1 MDSQEG
7 VFANKVPMLKSNEF
21 DMWKI
26 RIRQHI
32 LLIDYSMWDVIENG
46 PAERKAG
53 EDGVVPPPRT
63 DAERKA
69 RQIEMKALSTLLFA
83 IPNEYQHQFMNCEN
97 AKVLWQA
104 LERRFAGSKSTKRN
118 QKAILRQQYENF
130 MSTKNETMTQTFDR
144 YNKLIGELVTVGVK
158 IDNDDIN
165 RKFLR
170 SLGEE
175 WTMYTVSLRQS
186 EDLEDKEL
194 DDLYNDLRVFEA
206 EVEAKRKPI
215 GYSHNTALLS
225 NESSQFNDSNSH
237 NSGAS
242 ESFNAAKPN
251 SGVDQ
256 TLEAFLASHVKTSLI
271 NEDLEQIRLEGNFGM
286 KREDGAGFDKSKV
299 RCYKCNDLGHF
310 ARECKG
316 NAPQHNH
323 QHKFNKNS
331 SGSSSQALVSQ
342 EGFGFDWSD
351 QADEA
356 VQNQALMAEIKESS
370 SSEIPSEV
378 ISKLCSKSCIDTV
391 QKYRDHNQSMC
402 DSIKKLEQF
411 RRESNEVIGSLEEQI
426 KAYQANELQFEYDQ
440 NYWKWEKKEYE
451 IKLSKSRSEL
461 EKVRVELEQSKSDL
475 EKFSKASKAMDE
487 ILKAQINDD
496 LKRGIGYHNTPPP
509 YNNNY
514 IPPKSN
520 FADRLDTEELKLG
533 LTEVD
538 PVEGEVEDLGGERE
552 YRKKEIEESVPEDNH
567 ILTNENGG
575 RPFVESNKVVKEK
588 GKSKIDAQTS
598 ECDPSSS
605 KQSQYKRG
613 NQRNWNNQW
622 AKSHGIDLSKINRPK
637 PCFICCKINHLAKD
651 CYFNPINHRHS
662 FQNYKSSMI
671 VRKKQQFQAKK
682 VDCINKKVVSN
693 QNRKFQSKE
702 KVLKKRI
709 ETKSVKMT
717 AKWVPKAVVHNTGA
731 SDKSSNNNKSNK
743 KITAASCSDT
753 PVNTAS
759 SSNKN
764 NATPIITA
772 STPEKKKPYIVTKYS
787 SHEIPSKDYML
798 KLNRLAEF
806 KYGNQGKG
814 KNLWHVDSGCSRHM
828 TGIMSLLENFKQFN
842 GGHVAFGDNP
852 KGGKVSG
859 KGNISKGKMTF
870 EDVYYVEQLKYN
882 LLSVSQVCEKKHS
895 ILFNDEECMIL
906 SPEFKIVDE
915 NMILLRAPR
924 KDNVYCLDLEDVSSK
939 SSLNCLL
946 SKASLSE
953 SSLWHRRMCHMNFK
967 NMNKLVKG
975 NLVRGLPTK
984 EFSCDDHCVSCLKG
998 KQHKSTHKSKEVN
1011 TISAPLQLLHMD
1023 LFGPTNVMSIGKK
1036 SYCLVIVDDYSRFT
1050 WVFFLRTKDETSGL
1064 IKPFVLR
1071 VENKTNLKVKVIR
1084 SDNGTEFKNADLNLF
1099 CESKGIERQYSA
1111 PRTPQQNGVA
1121 ERRNRTLI
1129 EAARTMLV
1137 DSKLPVTFWAEAI
1150 NTACYVQN
1158 RVLVVKSKGK
1168 TPYELFEKKKPFIG
1182 FLVPFGIP
1190 CTILDTKSQLGKF
1203 DSKSDDGFFVGYSS
1217 QSKALRVFNSS
1228 SRIIEESDNVK
1239 CNEHTPNVP
1248 GTGPNW
1254 LFDIDSLTNSL
1265 NMSFAVETGSNADK
1279 SKETETPFVMFPMP
1293 TVDPIEF
1300 CCADKE
1306 AESEKESDENA
1317 GTRETT
1323 ESQVEEENQSE
1334 KIITLNDPV
1343 TLQEEDA
1350 DGSQSSDMSIIDP
1363 QLFNQEGDLD
1373 NPHSSDLTLINQP
1386 EPHTTVIDFPVV
1398 NEEGDAYD
1406 SNLGVNLH
1414 EEPLH
1419 LTRTQKNHPSS
1430 LVIGDIQSPMI
1441 TRKQCKDLGFQNPH
1455 SAMISCFLSHSEPKK
1470 VFDAMKDPSW
1480 IEAMQEELL
1489 QFVLQHVWDLTDLPK
1504 GHRAIGTKLIFRNK
1518 KDERGIVIK
1527 NKARLVAQ
1535 GYTQEEGIDY
1545 DDVFAPVAR
1554 IEAIRLFL
1562 AFASYK
1568 RFKVYQMDVKSAF
1581 LYGKIEEEVY
1591 VCQPP
1596 GFEDPKFPDK
1606 VYKLRKALYGLHQA
1620 PRAWYDTLSTYLL
1633 ENQFERGVIDKTLFI
1648 KKKGLD
1654 LLLVQIYVDDI
1665 IFGSTKE
1672 EMCKEFEDL
1681 MHKRF
1686 KMSSMGELT
1695 FFLGLQVK
1703 QRNDGILINQS
1714 KYVKDMLT
1722 KFGFLDAKSASTPME
1737 THKQLTA
1744 DVEGEEVDVHQYRS
1758 MIGSLMYLTA
1768 SRPDI
1773 MFAVCVCV
1781 RFQVRPKESH
1791 LQAVKRIFRYL
1802 KGQPRLGLWY
1812 PYESPFEL
1820 LAYTDSDYGGASLD
1834 RKSTSGG
1841 CQFLG
1846 ARLVSWQCKKQ
1857 TTVSTSTAEA
1867 EYVAAAQCCSQVLWI
1882 QNQMLDYGMT
1892 FLNTPVYIDNNSAI
1906 SIVNNPVK
1914 HSKTKHIEIKYHF
1927 IRDSNEKK
1935 LIQVLKVHT
1944 DYQYADLFTKAF
1956 DVGRFKFLITSV
1968 CVMCFSSDFSG
1979 LGVKRVITTAGS
1991 DIRML
1996 LLLEVTIGR
2005 DFLRFCELLLSSI
2018 DCVLSCIIFKCSD
2031 IAIFVVMDDLQF
2043 TDEHNKVG
2051 FLSKGK
2057 KSEGFND
2064 IVDFLQASTL
2074 AHAILVNPKIYINH
2088 QKDFWRN
2095 ARIETLNNTKVIQT
2109 TVSDRPL
2116 TVSESTI
2123 RRCLHL
2129 DDEGGE
2135 TSIPT
2140 SDIFP
2145 ALAQMGYEGSL
2156 KSLKIKK
2163 KHFGHQWKFLVHI
2176 LIHCFSKKSSGWDE
2190 FGSTIA
2196 SALVCLATSR
2206 RFNFSNMIFENLVAN
2221 LDPKS
2226 TSKSFYMYPRFVQE
2240 VINLELPDV
2249 PATGQ
2254 TYNRNDPSFKM
2265 FSNMKR
2271 SGTSV
2276 FTPLFPTMMGV
2287 IPPTGEASGLQP
2299 THSSTPPDDL
2309 PTPTTSNIPLSPVH
2323 KTPSPALKVYNRKI
2337 KRAPS
2342 SFEST
2347 HPQPK
2352 SPLVEHSP
2360 LEFIQRETTGV
2371 SPNSNAKE
2379 VPSEE
2384 MSGHVDGVAHTTGVA
2399 QSVHQAS
2406 VNINKTP
2413 STATLI
2419 EKSFG
2424 EPRCQ
2429 ETMGVDSVST
2439 RLKTATKIPKDLAK
2453 KGSTSK
2459 VSEGSFSHNELMAA
2473 LAAIAKDL
2481 KNHDAQFQDHA
2492 SKHEE
2497 TALRM
2502 EILEKMVK
2510 TQNQLVSD
2518 LSKKCQAQGAKVVVQ
2533 NMQISALQRRYATLA
2548 AFTKGEKVKAK
2559 GELKVKSEVI
2569 PTKGIVIKEKA
2580 EVKKDE
2586 KKKSDPKD
2594 KGKGIMIEEPKK
2606 KIPKH
2611 SPKEIAEEMSL
2622 RKIVSM
2628 MTEDELEKAKK
2639 EAAEQEA
2646 SLELAKK
2653 LQQEEDQAAKKSIV
2667 PKSKPQKRKAAP
2679 KKATRRTKQV
2689 SKAEERKSRIKF
2701 LVNAVGGTESMYA
2714 GWSDEKVEG
2723 RYNLESDA
2731 MQQKKEEE
2739 KVVEEEEEEMPVIQR
2754 RSKRK
2759 HDVAVVSESENE
2771 KEAEEKKEQE
2781 QEKETEKEKDAKR
2794 KKSIAHKKSAKK
2806 AKLVHDSVGSEI
2818 IDWDSQG
2825 KDDQMS
2831 WVIESKGGKLDT
2843 HRSTYHLFSRLSIV
2857 DLKKMYEIGCVK
2869 DPKGRT
2875 EIVQLIEDL
2884 KVMFAF
2890 EKSRDDYR
2898 KKESQMTCEAFGGV
2912 GATAWSTFK
2921 SNRVVSISFKARQC
2935 YFLLDKRYDFDHRL
2949 CTSLLDIGKKKSS
2962 LSDLDKEFVERINQR
2977 IMQFDDD
2984 FDPEEIGKDDG
2995 AEKKVKEWFVRE
3007 LSGSLYYKVIWED
3020 GKASWGGILADILK
3034 VCTRKNLREM
3044 FEIGMQ
3050 LYENL
3055 LEDDSDEPI
3064 ISKIKS
3070 ALEGLC
3076 WLFEPSRVQTLMNQP
3091 CETVNEWRL
3100 FAKCGVYSLTING
3113 VVKEY
3118 YFVDGDQVHDAQRLH
3133 GMERVKLSGHENSAM
3148 GTELVLKFLQQLQNL
3163 NVQG

>member
-7 VFANKVPMLKSNEF
+7 VFANKVPMLKPNEF

-26 RIRQHI
+26 RIRQHM
-32 LLIDYSMWDVIENG
+32 LLIDYSMWEVIENG

-83 IPNEYQHQFMNCEN
+83 IPNEYQHQFKNCEN

-271 NEDLEQIRLEGNFGM
+271 NEDLEQISPDDLEEMDIKWQMAMLTMRIKRFIKRTGRNNFGM

-316 NAPQHNH
+316 NASQHNH

-331 SGSSSQALVSQ
+331 NGSSSQALVSQ

-411 RRESNEVIGSLEEQI
+411 RRESNEVIGSLEDQI

-451 IKLSKSRSEL
+451 LKLSKCRSEL

-475 EKFSKASKAMDE
+475 EKFSKASKAVDE

-496 LKRGIGYHNTPPP
+496 LKRGIGYHTTPPP

-520 FADRLDTEELKLG
+520 FADRLDTEELKPG

-538 PVEGEVEDLGGERE
+538 PVEGEVEDLGGEGE
-552 YRKKEIEESVPEDNH
+552 YRKKEIEESVPDDNH

-588 GKSKIDAQTS
+588 GKSKIDARSS

-637 PCFICCKINHLAKD
+637 PCFICCKLNHLAKD
-651 CYFNPINHRHS
+651 CYFNPINHRNS
-662 FQNYKSSMI
+662 FQNFKSSMV

-682 VDCINKKVVSN
+682 VEFINKKVVSN
-693 QNRKFQSKE
+693 QNRKFQSNE
-702 KVLKKRI
+702 KVLKKKV

-717 AKWVPKAVVHNTGA
+717 AKWVPKAVVHNNAAT
-731 SDKSSNNNKSNK
+731 SDKSSNNSESNK
-743 KITAASCSDT
+743 KITTASCSST
-753 PVNTAS
+753 PVNAAS

-764 NATPIITA
+764 NATPVITA

-787 SHEIPSKDYML
+787 SHEIPSTDYML

-852 KGGKVSG
+852 KGGKTS
-859 KGNISKGKMTF
+859 
-870 EDVYYVEQLKYN
+870 
-882 LLSVSQVCEKKHS
+882 
-895 ILFNDEECMIL
+895 
-906 SPEFKIVDE
+906 
-915 NMILLRAPR
+915 
-924 KDNVYCLDLEDVSSK
+924 
-939 SSLNCLL
+939 
-946 SKASLSE
+946 
-953 SSLWHRRMCHMNFK
+953 
-967 NMNKLVKG
+967 
-975 NLVRGLPTK
+975 
-984 EFSCDDHCVSCLKG
+984 
-998 KQHKSTHKSKEVN
+998 
-1011 TISAPLQLLHMD
+1011 
-1023 LFGPTNVMSIGKK
+1023 
-1036 SYCLVIVDDYSRFT
+1036 
-1050 WVFFLRTKDETSGL
+1050 DETADTSETRESQL
-1064 IKPFVLR
+1064 QEDSHSE
-1071 VENKTNLKVKVIR
+1071 ENI
-1084 SDNGTEFKNADLNLF
+1084 
-1099 CESKGIERQYSA
+1099 
-1111 PRTPQQNGVA
+1111 
-1121 ERRNRTLI
+1121 TLI
-1129 EAARTMLV
+1129 
-1137 DSKLPVTFWAEAI
+1137 
-1150 NTACYVQN
+1150 
-1158 RVLVVKSKGK
+1158 
-1168 TPYELFEKKKPFIG
+1168 
-1182 FLVPFGIP
+1182 
-1190 CTILDTKSQLGKF
+1190 
-1203 DSKSDDGFFVGYSS
+1203 
-1217 QSKALRVFNSS
+1217 
-1228 SRIIEESDNVK
+1228 
-1239 CNEHTPNVP
+1239 
-1248 GTGPNW
+1248 
-1254 LFDIDSLTNSL
+1254 
-1265 NMSFAVETGSNADK
+1265 
-1279 SKETETPFVMFPMP
+1279 
-1293 TVDPIEF
+1293 
-1300 CCADKE
+1300 
-1306 AESEKESDENA
+1306 
-1317 GTRETT
+1317 
-1323 ESQVEEENQSE
+1323 
-1334 KIITLNDPV
+1334 DPV

-1363 QLFNQEGDLD
+1363 LLSHQEGYLD
-1373 NPHSSDLTLINQP
+1373 NPHSSEVTPSNQP
-1386 EPHTTVIDFPVV
+1386 EPHNNMIDSSVV
-1398 NEEGDAYD
+1398 NEEGDAYE
-1406 SNLGVNLH
+1406 SNLGVNLP

-1430 LVIGDIQSPMI
+1430 LVIGNIQSPMI
-1441 TRKQCKDLGFQNPH
+1441 TRKQCKDLGFKNPH
-1455 SAMISCFLSHSEPKK
+1455 SAMFSCFLSQSEPKK

-1504 GHRAIGTKLIFRNK
+1504 GHRAIGTKWIFRNK
-1518 KDERGIVIK
+1518 KDERGWLHRDTLRRK
-1527 NKARLVAQ
+1527 EL
-1535 GYTQEEGIDY
+1535 TMMMF
-1545 DDVFAPVAR
+1545 FAPVAR

-1562 AFASYK
+1562 AFASFK
-1568 RFKVYQMDVKSAF
+1568 KFKVYQMDVKSAF

-1648 KKKGLD
+1648 KKKGSD

-1665 IFGSTKE
+1665 IFGATKE
-1672 EMCKEFEDL
+1672 DMCKEFEDL

-1703 QRNDGILINQS
+1703 QKNDGLLINQS

-1773 MFAVCVCV
+1773 MFAVCVCA

-1791 LQAVKRIFRYL
+1791 LQAIKRIFRYL
-1802 KGQPRLGLWY
+1802 KGQPGLGLWY

-1968 CVMCFSSDFSG
+1968 GM
-1979 LGVKRVITTAGS
+1979 I
-1991 DIRML
+1991 
-1996 LLLEVTIGR
+1996 
-2005 DFLRFCELLLSSI
+2005 
-2018 DCVLSCIIFKCSD
+2018 
-2031 IAIFVVMDDLQF
+2031 
-2043 TDEHNKVG
+2043 N
-2051 FLSKGK
+2051 
-2057 KSEGFND
+2057 SE
-2064 IVDFLQASTL
+2064 
-2074 AHAILVNPKIYINH
+2074 
-2088 QKDFWRN
+2088 
-2095 ARIETLNNTKVIQT
+2095 
-2109 TVSDRPL
+2109 
-2116 TVSESTI
+2116 
-2123 RRCLHL
+2123 
-2129 DDEGGE
+2129 
-2135 TSIPT
+2135 
-2140 SDIFP
+2140 
-2145 ALAQMGYEGSL
+2145 
-2156 KSLKIKK
+2156 
-2163 KHFGHQWKFLVHI
+2163 
-2176 LIHCFSKKSSGWDE
+2176 
-2190 FGSTIA
+2190 
-2196 SALVCLATSR
+2196 
-2206 RFNFSNMIFENLVAN
+2206 
-2221 LDPKS
+2221 
-2226 TSKSFYMYPRFVQE
+2226 
-2240 VINLELPDV
+2240 
-2249 PATGQ
+2249 
-2254 TYNRNDPSFKM
+2254 
-2265 FSNMKR
+2265 
-2271 SGTSV
+2271 
-2276 FTPLFPTMMGV
+2276 
-2287 IPPTGEASGLQP
+2287 
-2299 THSSTPPDDL
+2299 
-2309 PTPTTSNIPLSPVH
+2309 
-2323 KTPSPALKVYNRKI
+2323 
-2337 KRAPS
+2337 
-2342 SFEST
+2342 
-2347 HPQPK
+2347 
-2352 SPLVEHSP
+2352 
-2360 LEFIQRETTGV
+2360 
-2371 SPNSNAKE
+2371 
-2379 VPSEE
+2379 
-2384 MSGHVDGVAHTTGVA
+2384 
-2399 QSVHQAS
+2399 
-2406 VNINKTP
+2406 
-2413 STATLI
+2413 
-2419 EKSFG
+2419 
-2424 EPRCQ
+2424 
-2429 ETMGVDSVST
+2429 
-2439 RLKTATKIPKDLAK
+2439 
-2453 KGSTSK
+2453 
-2459 VSEGSFSHNELMAA
+2459 
-2473 LAAIAKDL
+2473 
-2481 KNHDAQFQDHA
+2481 
-2492 SKHEE
+2492 
-2497 TALRM
+2497 
-2502 EILEKMVK
+2502 
-2510 TQNQLVSD
+2510 
-2518 LSKKCQAQGAKVVVQ
+2518 
-2533 NMQISALQRRYATLA
+2533 
-2548 AFTKGEKVKAK
+2548 
-2559 GELKVKSEVI
+2559 
-2569 PTKGIVIKEKA
+2569 
-2580 EVKKDE
+2580 
-2586 KKKSDPKD
+2586 
-2594 KGKGIMIEEPKK
+2594 
-2606 KIPKH
+2606 
-2611 SPKEIAEEMSL
+2611 
-2622 RKIVSM
+2622 
-2628 MTEDELEKAKK
+2628 
-2639 EAAEQEA
+2639 
-2646 SLELAKK
+2646 
-2653 LQQEEDQAAKKSIV
+2653 
-2667 PKSKPQKRKAAP
+2667 
-2679 KKATRRTKQV
+2679 
-2689 SKAEERKSRIKF
+2689 
-2701 LVNAVGGTESMYA
+2701 
-2714 GWSDEKVEG
+2714 
-2723 RYNLESDA
+2723 
-2731 MQQKKEEE
+2731 
-2739 KVVEEEEEEMPVIQR
+2739 
-2754 RSKRK
+2754 
-2759 HDVAVVSESENE
+2759 
-2771 KEAEEKKEQE
+2771 
-2781 QEKETEKEKDAKR
+2781 
-2794 KKSIAHKKSAKK
+2794 
-2806 AKLVHDSVGSEI
+2806 
-2818 IDWDSQG
+2818 
-2825 KDDQMS
+2825 
-2831 WVIESKGGKLDT
+2831 
-2843 HRSTYHLFSRLSIV
+2843 
-2857 DLKKMYEIGCVK
+2857 
-2869 DPKGRT
+2869 
-2875 EIVQLIEDL
+2875 
-2884 KVMFAF
+2884 
-2890 EKSRDDYR
+2890 
-2898 KKESQMTCEAFGGV
+2898 
-2912 GATAWSTFK
+2912 
-2921 SNRVVSISFKARQC
+2921 
-2935 YFLLDKRYDFDHRL
+2935 
-2949 CTSLLDIGKKKSS
+2949 
-2962 LSDLDKEFVERINQR
+2962 
-2977 IMQFDDD
+2977 
-2984 FDPEEIGKDDG
+2984 
-2995 AEKKVKEWFVRE
+2995 
-3007 LSGSLYYKVIWED
+3007 
-3020 GKASWGGILADILK
+3020 
-3034 VCTRKNLREM
+3034 
-3044 FEIGMQ
+3044 
-3050 LYENL
+3050 
-3055 LEDDSDEPI
+3055 
-3064 ISKIKS
+3064 
-3070 ALEGLC
+3070 
-3076 WLFEPSRVQTLMNQP
+3076 
-3091 CETVNEWRL
+3091 
-3100 FAKCGVYSLTING
+3100 
-3113 VVKEY
+3113 
-3118 YFVDGDQVHDAQRLH
+3118 
-3133 GMERVKLSGHENSAM
+3133 
-3148 GTELVLKFLQQLQNL
+3148 
-3163 NVQG
+3163 